1 MAHTF
6 NKTNQNSFTL
16 KKKGGI
22 KLTRTQTNIGDLK
35 KHLED
40 LQSITNANISR
51 LQKHLDIV
59 SSAKFTEL
67 PYKEQYEHL
76 EAVADRGADL
86 KEHFNAISSKAS
98 EKIFNIHYFTRF
110 NLARKVKTFKAC

>member
-22 KLTRTQTNIGDLK
+22 KLTRTQTNIEDLK

-40 LQSITNANISR
+40 LQ
-51 LQKHLDIV
+51 
-59 SSAKFTEL
+59 
-67 PYKEQYEHL
+67 
-76 EAVADRGADL
+76 
-86 KEHFNAISSKAS
+86 
-98 EKIFNIHYFTRF
+98 
-110 NLARKVKTFKAC
+110 